1 MAKLTLAQQRSLL
14 RALPASRIAVVRK
27 HCRSCEQ
34 RGDGFMDIVRSV
46 GRALGPVAKEI
57 GPTILKELVLPMLKK
72 KIAGK
77 GLRLAGQR
85 R

>member
-1 MAKLTLAQQRSLL
+1 MAKLTLAQQRKLA
-14 RALPASRIAVVRK
+14 RALPAHRIAAVRK
-27 HCRSCEQ
+27 HCRACEQ
-34 RGDGFMDIVRSV
+34 RGDGFMDIVRSATK
-46 GRALGPVAKEI
+46 ALGSVGKEFGPQIMKEI
-57 GPTILKELVLPMLKK
+57 VIPLLKK